1 MFTFI
6 TSLLNR
12 SCNIPGLISRKI
24 LDGICEND
32 ISATLL
38 DNPLSI
44 LPNSLKKNNSQ
55 SKRKQT
61 QTHASFLMVLLCRQE
76 PASLPSATPNPLRPV
91 SQLEVQWV
99 IQSLNCSLDIQ
110 KADLFLF
117 LVQQQNPKWIHFSL
131 YLFITC

>member
-6 TSLLNR
+6 TSLLSR

-44 LPNSLKKNNSQ
+44 LPNSLKKKTVKAKEN
-55 SKRKQT
+55 KPKLT
-61 QTHASFLMVLLCRQE
+61 QAF
-76 PASLPSATPNPLRPV
+76 
-91 SQLEVQWV
+91 
-99 IQSLNCSLDIQ
+99 
-110 KADLFLF
+110 
-117 LVQQQNPKWIHFSL
+117 
-131 YLFITC
+131 

>member
-6 TSLLNR
+6 TSLLSR

-44 LPNSLKKNNSQ
+44 LPNSLKKKQQ
-55 SKRKQT
+55 SKQKKTNPNSRKLFNGPVVQAGT
-61 QTHASFLMVLLCRQE
+61 CQPPQRHPQPPKAS
-76 PASLPSATPNPLRPV
+76 
-91 SQLEVQWV
+91 
-99 IQSLNCSLDIQ
+99 
-110 KADLFLF
+110 
-117 LVQQQNPKWIHFSL
+117 
-131 YLFITC
+131 

>member
-61 QTHASFLMVLLCRQE
+61 QTHASSLMVLLCRQE
-76 PASLPSATPNPLRPV
+76 PASLPSTTPNP
-91 SQLEVQWV
+91 
-99 IQSLNCSLDIQ
+99 
-110 KADLFLF
+110 
-117 LVQQQNPKWIHFSL
+117 
-131 YLFITC
+131 

>member
-6 TSLLNR
+6 TSLLSR

-44 LPNSLKKNNSQ
+44 LPNSLKKKQLLASRTETDQASAVLSDPVCGPLLGQPQETNTIKMIKKEMKSNENGTVSAQ
-55 SKRKQT
+55 ST
-61 QTHASFLMVLLCRQE
+61 Q
-76 PASLPSATPNPLRPV
+76 
-91 SQLEVQWV
+91 
-99 IQSLNCSLDIQ
+99 
-110 KADLFLF
+110 
-117 LVQQQNPKWIHFSL
+117 HFSL
-131 YLFITC
+131 YICISG

>member
-6 TSLLNR
+6 TSLLSR

-44 LPNSLKKNNSQ
+44 LPNSLKKTTVGAKEN
-55 SKRKQT
+55 KPKLT
-61 QTHASFLMVLLCRQE
+61 QVFNGPIVQAGTYRPPQRH
-76 PASLPSATPNPLRPV
+76 PNPLRPV
-91 SQLEVQWV
+91 SQLEAQ
-99 IQSLNCSLDIQ
+99 
-110 KADLFLF
+110 
-117 LVQQQNPKWIHFSL
+117 
-131 YLFITC
+131 